1 MGMPTTLMPRAHLLT
16 AALAGTLLAGAAT
29 TARAG
34 ADDALAA
41 RNVRGC
47 GTRQRPPAAVPAPRP
62 IADGPRVLYLNI
74 TGGTYTFDDAEA
86 TDSATDNVANVSDGP
101 ADATIP
107 PLDTDAFDWPWIRDC
122 VRDAYAPYDVF
133 DGRDQADQR
142 QLPRGGGRRPRR
154 ARLQA
159 ERPSTASPPPTTSAA
174 SPSAASPSR
183 SASSTPRRVGP
194 GLASCAR
201 TIAHEVGH
209 LLALEHETLAEDE
222 MSYVPVDEVDTKD
235 FVDQDVTCGEYP
247 GEPAECFCVDTAT
260 TNSAARL
267 RQFVG
272 EATEDDAGGGC
283 CQSGPGGGGPAAAL
297 GAVVGVG
304 LIGRRRRRR
313 AASRGVGSML

>member
-1 MGMPTTLMPRAHLLT
+1 MPTTLMPRAHLLT

-122 VRDAYAPYDVF
+122 VRDAFAPYDLEVVETEPTSG
-133 DGRDQADQR
+133 DYLEAVIGGHGDAVGDDQLYGIAGADNFCGVTE
-142 QLPRGGGRRPRR
+142 RGVAFAFSEFHTEIALEPDFELCG
-154 ARLQA
+154 
-159 ERPSTASPPPTTSAA
+159 
-174 SPSAASPSR
+174 
-183 SASSTPRRVGP
+183 
-194 GLASCAR
+194 

-209 LLALEHETLAEDE
+209 LLALEHETLAEDF